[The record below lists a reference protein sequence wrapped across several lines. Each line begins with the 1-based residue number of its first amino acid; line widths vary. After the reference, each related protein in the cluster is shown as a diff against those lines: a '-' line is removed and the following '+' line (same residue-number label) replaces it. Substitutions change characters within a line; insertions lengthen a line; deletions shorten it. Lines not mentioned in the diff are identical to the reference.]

1 MNVVGQGGFY
11 KRKSAGGGLLLLVL
25 SCQQRLL
32 GQQCAAESDES
43 TLGWNTLDVTE
54 LTVLMKKI

>member
-1 MNVVGQGGFY
+1 
-11 KRKSAGGGLLLLVL
+11 L

-54 LTVLMKKI
+54 LTVLMTNIKWHLAALLTWFKVPGYSG